1 MHLNS
6 VSRMTVHNR
15 SICIKDKASGNG

>member
-15 SICIKDKASGNG
+15 SICIKDKASGND